1 MAETDDFDLQ
11 GRRVLVVEDSYEQAR
26 ELTDFL
32 RSHRIEVV
40 GPFPRAK
47 EAIKYLEH
55 DRVDAAVLDVFLAE
69 GNALGL
75 AKALSEA
82 NTPFAFVTGYQREL
96 IPTELRSAPYYCKPC
111 SGEEISSFLRSALR

>member
-55 DRVDAAVLDVFLAE
+55 DRVDAAVLDVFLTE

-96 IPTELRSAPYYCKPC
+96 IPAETP
-111 SGEEISSFLRSALR
+111 